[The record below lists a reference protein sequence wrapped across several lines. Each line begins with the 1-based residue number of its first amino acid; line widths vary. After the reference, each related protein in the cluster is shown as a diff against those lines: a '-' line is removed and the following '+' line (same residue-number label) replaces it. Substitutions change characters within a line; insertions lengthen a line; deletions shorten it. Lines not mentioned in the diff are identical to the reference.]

1 MQENV
6 RFFDV
11 KLHKNVYFSV
21 CKVHK
26 IAKSVISIGQIGPS
40 KIVKQIYKT
49 AHGRVQKETWQLRQN
64 LKKCTVI
71 YGTIT
76 GPSPF

>member
-6 RFFDV
+6 RFFNT

-26 IAKSVISIGQIGPS
+26 ITKLVISIGQ
-40 KIVKQIYKT
+40 KD
-49 AHGRVQKETWQLRQN
+49 
-64 LKKCTVI
+64 
-71 YGTIT
+71 
-76 GPSPF
+76 

>member
-6 RFFDV
+6 RFFYI

-26 IAKSVISIGQIGPS
+26 IAKSVISIGQ
-40 KIVKQIYKT
+40 KDQVK
-49 AHGRVQKETWQLRQN
+49 
-64 LKKCTVI
+64 
-71 YGTIT
+71 
-76 GPSPF
+76 

>member
-26 IAKSVISIGQIGPS
+26 IAKSVISIDQKGPS
-40 KIVKQIYKT
+40 KKSNKYK
-49 AHGRVQKETWQLRQN
+49 L
-64 LKKCTVI
+64 
-71 YGTIT
+71 
-76 GPSPF
+76 

>member
-6 RFFDV
+6 RFFDM

-26 IAKSVISIGQIGPS
+26 ITKSVISIGQKEQGATDRRAGDDRH
-40 KIVKQIYKT
+40 KT
-49 AHGRVQKETWQLRQN
+49 EKDN
-64 LKKCTVI
+64 
-71 YGTIT
+71 
-76 GPSPF
+76 